1 MLADELQN
9 LIMLDNMYSWL
20 EAKLFQLKMSELKE
34 AKFKSLF
41 PERGQSF
48 CEKSL
53 WSESSQDW
61 GHKFCNL
68 FPVLIQICVRE
79 SEHAL
84 YIEAILL
91 LVGEGSFFMPVGHSQ
106 SDLGLKGRGQ
116 RSGLQW
122 QQHTLR
128 PPLARPHLNAALGSD
143 LWLLHRFQ
151 DYLLGLESWFVI
163 RQRIVNY
170 WGWLG
175 GKRWGNWL

>member
-79 SEHAL
+79 RANMRSTSKPFYYL
-84 YIEAILL
+84 R
-91 LVGEGSFFMPVGHSQ
+91 GK
-106 SDLGLKGRGQ
+106 GLF
-116 RSGLQW
+116 LC
-122 QQHTLR
+122 
-128 PPLARPHLNAALGSD
+128 
-143 LWLLHRFQ
+143 LWDTANQ
-151 DYLLGLESWFVI
+151 I
-163 RQRIVNY
+163 
-170 WGWLG
+170 
-175 GKRWGNWL
+175 